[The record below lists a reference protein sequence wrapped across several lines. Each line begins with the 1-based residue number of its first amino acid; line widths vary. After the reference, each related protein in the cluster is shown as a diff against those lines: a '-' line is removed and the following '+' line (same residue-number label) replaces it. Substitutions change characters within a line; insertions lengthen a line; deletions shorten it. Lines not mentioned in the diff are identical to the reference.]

1 MSETQVYKARKADYA
16 AKEAPEGTQTGTLVP
31 KPLIGEERTEAGGW
45 TEWVGLLGFAMI
57 AAGIIWAAVWFIQ
70 TFFVSKEL
78 QGQRKFGIIGTFLW
92 IAALI
97 GAGMALRAFV
107 SE

>member
-1 MSETQVYKARKADYA
+1 MAETQVYKARKADYA
-16 AKEAPEGTQTGTLVP
+16 AKEAPEGTQTGTLAP
-31 KPLIGEERTEAGGW
+31 KPLIGEERHEAGGW
-45 TEWVGLLGFAMI
+45 TEWVGILGLSLI
-57 AAGIIWAAVWFIQ
+57 VAGIVWAAYWTVT
-70 TFFVSKEL
+70 TFFISREL
-78 QGQRKFGIIGTFLW
+78 QGQRKFGVVGTFLW

>member
-1 MSETQVYKARKADYA
+1 MAETQHFRARKATDPGDGEMQA
-16 AKEAPEGTQTGTLVP
+16 GTLAP
-31 KPLIGEERTEAGGW
+31 QPLIEAGGPAKGGW

-57 AAGIIWAAVWFIQ
+57 AAGIVWAAVWFIQ

-78 QGQRKFGIIGTFLW
+78 QGQRKLGIVGTFLW

-97 GAGMALRAFV
+97 VAGVLLRSWV
-107 SE
+107 GE